1 MKCNLVYEDFFR
13 KKDFFIFYFFLF
25 FVLDDFWNEDR
36 SKWFDLKNLL
46 IECVKGSKIV
56 VTTRSH
62 KVTS

>member
-1 MKCNLVYEDFFR
+1 MKIFLG
-13 KKDFFIFYFFLF
+13 KKIIYLFIFFF
-25 FVLDDFWNEDR
+25 FVLDDLWNKDR